1 MKVSN
6 ESSQYNIFFRG
17 NNRGV
22 VRSRWNDWVGT
33 IKF

>member
-1 MKVSN
+1 MKVIN
-6 ESSQYNIFFRG
+6 ESSQYNIIFRG

-33 IKF
+33 AIF